1 VTQFS
6 DFWGFL
12 QQCEARLNKEA
23 SEIQSDAEMKT
34 LIARWLNPS
43 SGVLE
48 QMKDDPFLVLAK
60 PSGRQIFID
69 TMRNRVQQV
78 EQEWEEVRRSLYEP
92 ES

>member
-1 VTQFS
+1 VAQVP

-23 SEIQSDAEMKT
+23 SEVQSDAEMKT
-34 LIARWLNPS
+34 LVSRWLNLS

-48 QMKDDPFLVLAK
+48 RMKDDPFFALAK
-60 PSGRQIFID
+60 PSARQIFMD
-69 TMRNRVQQV
+69 MMRNRVQQV
-78 EQEWEEVRRSLYEP
+78 EQEWEEVRRSLYEQ